1 MSIYAVV
8 LEKVKEVPAQTAAQL
23 AVKLDVEETPVDL
36 ALSLLVKDGRV
47 TKSGSGAGATY
58 TSTAQQ

>member
-23 AVKLDVEETPVDL
+23 STLLHVEETPVDQV
-36 ALSLLVKDGRV
+36 LVMLVHDGRV
-47 TKSGSGAGATY
+47 TKTGVGAGATY
-58 TSTAQQ
+58 TSTSQQ